1 MEHDQTIFR
10 LSDMTRARDFA
21 LKPTPEER
29 YDLAA
34 ELGISSIR
42 KLTFTGTL
50 TPMGKR
56 DWRLEADLGA
66 TVVQPCVVTGDPV
79 VTRIDESI
87 LRKYLAEMAPLSDLM
102 DAEAEMP
109 EDETAEPLP
118 ATLDVN
124 EVMIE
129 ALSLALPDFPRKDG
143 AEIEETTFAEPGVT
157 PMSDDDA
164 KPFASLAEFREKL
177 EKKDE

>member
-1 MEHDQTIFR
+1 MEHDQTTFR
-10 LSDMTRARDFA
+10 LADMTRARDFA
-21 LKPTPEER
+21 LKPPPEER

-50 TPMGKR
+50 TPEGKR
-56 DWRLEADLGA
+56 DWRLDGDLGA

-79 VTRIDESI
+79 VTRIDDKVV
-87 LRKYLAEMAPLSDLM
+87 RRYLSDMAPLSDLTE
-102 DAEAEMP
+102 AESEMP

-118 ATLDVN
+118 AVLDLS
-124 EVMIE
+124 EVMVE
-129 ALSLALPDFPRKDG
+129 ALSLALPDFPRVEG
-143 AEIEETTFAEPGVT
+143 AEIEETTFAEPGVE

-177 EKKDE
+177 QKKDE